1 MKKINKKITS
11 FVLCASLATS
21 AGVLLAGC
29 GDNDDDKTIM
39 NVSLNPSVEF
49 ILDDDDKV
57 VSVNAKNEEGNLIL
71 SAQTSTEQFVGKD
84 AEDAVKLF
92 ASYSKDMGFLVQGEI
107 KSGDNEIKVQFSG
120 DNKDAEK
127 LYNDIKSE
135 LDEYLKSVDIQGTL
149 TKLDNISKEA
159 VQNLLAE
166 CEPYLSNEYIKNLS
180 LDEMIEKI
188 KQSRD
193 ETKEYLSQELKQAY
207 YEAKQFAVEQAKFEN
222 LKSQL
227 DDAQKLIL
235 DGANS
240 AYKTVCDTLEDTRK
254 SMFVNEDSPYQI
266 ALKAFREKKVEFL
279 NYKNYIQEKDYGTDV
294 DAKQNDLATLAKIES
309 ALEAVETQ
317 LENAKTSGNSAIDI
331 AKVQV
336 TNAYNAVVNFITGLG
351 KDANELLDNAGKN
364 ITTNIETFETQFK
377 ADYSTFSQNAK
388 QEWENMKTKLVD
400 GYKENV

>member
-1 MKKINKKITS
+1 MNKTNKKIAS

-39 NVSLNPSVEF
+39 NVSLNPSIEF

-57 VSVNAKNEEGNLIL
+57 VSVNATNEEGNLIL
-71 SAQTSTEQFVGKD
+71 SAQTDTEKFVGKD

-92 ASYSKDMGFLVQGEI
+92 ASYSKEMGFLVKGEV
-107 KSGDNEIKVQFSG
+107 KSGENEIKVQFSG

-127 LYNDIKSE
+127 LYKDIKSE

-166 CEPYLSNEYIKNLS
+166 CEPYLSSDYIKNLS

-193 ETKEYLSQELKQAY
+193 ETKEFLSQELKQAY

-222 LKSQL
+222 LKSQIKEEQQSVL
-227 DDAQKLIL
+227 SMV
-235 DGANS
+235 NTT
-240 AYKTVCDTLEDTRK
+240 YKTVCDTLEDTRK
-254 SMFVNEDSPYQI
+254 TLFVNEDSAYQI
-266 ALKAFREKKVEFL
+266 ALKNFREKKVEFL
-279 NYKNYIQEKDYGTDV
+279 NYKNYVQEKEFADE
-294 DAKQNDLATLAKIES
+294 DARTNALATLEKLES
-309 ALEAVETQ
+309 ALKNVETQ
-317 LENAKTSGNSAIDI
+317 LENAKTSGNSAIDN
-331 AKVQV
+331 AKGQV
-336 TNAYNAVVNFITGLG
+336 TTAYNTVVDFITGLG
-351 KDANELLDNAGKN
+351 KNANELLDKAGEN
-364 ITTNIETFETQFK
+364 ITTNIENFETQFK
-377 ADYSTFSQNAK
+377 TDYSEFSQKAK
-388 QEWENMKTKLVD
+388 QDWESMKTKLIA
-400 GYKENV
+400 GYQEKV